1 MKNNKK
7 SEIFNIILYIL
18 IIFFITTGVTFS
30 YFALVD
36 SAEKDST
43 KIYSGKLD
51 INFIQGNDVSTD
63 VLFPIKEPSFYQIRN
78 VYRNSF
84 SISSSGTLEQII
96 AIDFDVTKN
105 DFTDNSLM
113 YAIYTNTG
121 IKLITGYLNQ
131 GTIRLIDNLYFSEN
145 ETRDFVL
152 LVWLADNYQDQ
163 NELQGRS
170 MTGTIVVNST
180 QYKY

>member
-1 MKNNKK
+1 M
-7 SEIFNIILYIL
+7 
-18 IIFFITTGVTFS
+18 
-30 YFALVD
+30 
-36 SAEKDST
+36 
-43 KIYSGKLD
+43 
-51 INFIQGNDVSTD
+51 
-63 VLFPIKEPSFYQIRN
+63 
-78 VYRNSF
+78 YRNSF

-96 AIDFDVTKN
+96 AIDFEVTKN